1 MEILKVAVIGAG
13 LMGSGIAQA
22 VAQGRKVVHLYD
34 ISSAVLEKAVLGI
47 QKSLNRMAK
56 AGHISSDEIE
66 QILQNIKVKTDLQE
80 ACEGVQLVIEAV
92 PENLDLKKQIFKQLD
107 QFTEEDCIL
116 ATNTSELSVTA
127 IAAVTSRASYV
138 LGMHW
143 FNPAPIMKLV
153 EIVRGVDTDE
163 AVIQAVDGFSRQIG
177 KETVVV
183 RDAQGFVTT
192 RALAAHM
199 LEGMRIF
206 EEGIASKEDID
217 KAIRLGLNYPMGPL
231 ELADLVGL
239 DTMLLAS
246 QGLVEAYGDRFRP
259 PQILQKLVEAGHFGK
274 KTGKGFYEHARP

>member
-34 ISSAVLEKAVLGI
+34 ISPAVLEKAILGI
-47 QKSLNRMAK
+47 QKSLSRLAK
-56 AGHISSDEIE
+56 VGQISSEDIE
-66 QILQNIKVKTDLQE
+66 QILQNIKLKTNLQE

-92 PENLDLKKQIFKQLD
+92 PEHLELKKQIFKQLD
-107 QFTEEDCIL
+107 QYTEPDCIL

-127 IAAVTSRASYV
+127 IAAVTSRPTYV

-143 FNPAPIMKLV
+143 FNPAPIMRLI
-153 EIVRGVDTDE
+153 EIVRAVDTDE
-163 AVIQAVDGFSRQIG
+163 DVIQAVHAFSRQIG
-177 KETVVV
+177 KETVIV

-199 LEGMRIF
+199 LEGMRIY
-206 EEGIASKEDID
+206 EEGIASREDVD

-239 DTMLLAS
+239 DTLLFAS
-246 QGLVEAYGDRFRP
+246 EGLVEAYGDRFRP
-259 PQILQKLVEAGHFGK
+259 PQILKKLVEAGHYGK
-274 KTGKGFYEHARP
+274 KTGKGFYEHR